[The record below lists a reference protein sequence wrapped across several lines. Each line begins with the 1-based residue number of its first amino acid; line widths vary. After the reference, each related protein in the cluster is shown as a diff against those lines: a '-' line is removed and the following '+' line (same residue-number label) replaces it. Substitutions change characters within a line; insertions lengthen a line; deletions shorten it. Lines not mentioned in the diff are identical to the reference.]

1 MERASSYLSQIGV
14 LEKFDR
20 ILSVSN
26 VKNGKPMPDVYLEA
40 CRQLE
45 KRTVRV
51 YCGRGFSG
59 RGTVCLCGRAE
70 GGYGAGFNAAGG
82 RDSAIFVGCGTET
95 SGGGRVRKDFIKSI
109 YKSD

>member
-1 MERASSYLSQIGV
+1 MWANGSDTNEREVTMGFEMNA
-14 LEKFDR
+14 DND
-20 ILSVSN
+20 N
-26 VKNGKPMPDVYLEA
+26 V
-40 CRQLE
+40 
-45 KRTVRV
+45 
-51 YCGRGFSG
+51 GFSG